1 MLGPQACIWS
11 SHVSPKSVSSLVR
24 WASQNLVP
32 RVVRSRWG
40 MSSGLAHLKCY
51 SSDDPREGRSP
62 GCGTWRVDKQERQP
76 PAHWMAAREG
86 VLVV

>member
-1 MLGPQACIWS
+1 MRSRVLGPQACIWS
-11 SHVSPKSVSSLVR
+11 SHVPLQIRFLLGQVGLPEPSSLR
-24 WASQNLVP
+24 CEE
-32 RVVRSRWG
+32 
-40 MSSGLAHLKCY
+40 HLKCY

>member
-11 SHVSPKSVSSLVR
+11 SHVPLQTCFLLGQVGLPEPSSLR
-24 WASQNLVP
+24 CEE
-32 RVVRSRWG
+32 
-40 MSSGLAHLKCY
+40 HLKCY

>member
-1 MLGPQACIWS
+1 
-11 SHVSPKSVSSLVR
+11 
-24 WASQNLVP
+24 
-32 RVVRSRWG
+32 

-76 PAHWMAAREG
+76 PAHRMAAREG